1 VSFLGCALGL
11 GGFAA
16 CQFAPQ
22 GGSLTED
29 AGTSPT
35 ADSTLPTPPATTWFQ
50 EVTSATGI
58 TATHVPSSTGDIL
71 YPLRAS
77 GIAVGDIDGDG
88 KPDIVAP
95 TAFGPTYVYRNAG
108 GLTFTD
114 VTAASGVTGRNVTSS
129 ATLCDLDGDG
139 KLDLLLGTD
148 DDQTDS
154 DVLYFHGN
162 GDATFTDRTATA
174 GFAVHG
180 GVRTMLCTDL
190 DGDGLLDV
198 YVADFGFAV
207 TPMSPG
213 LVDAFYRANGDGT
226 FTDIAATVPF
236 DTYGYTWTAAATDYN
251 GDGRLD
257 LYVANDTFINDFGTP
272 VQPWRQGF
280 PLADD
285 YLFVND
291 GPGSNG
297 YPTFHTLGG
306 PLPPAADAGPWGEAG
321 AGDAGE
327 AGSLDAGAGE
337 AGGGGDL
344 GDGDVDDAA
353 PASGDGAVDA
363 AVDSGAPAGPNAV
376 ITALRADMGVIAG
389 DVTGDGIPDYLL
401 SNFGRK
407 ALLAGSEAGIF
418 TDQTTQFGL
427 EATFRPDQ
435 GCMPGSTEAQCLL
448 VSWGSAFEDFDLDG
462 TLDLAMAD
470 GQITASTVDP
480 EPQLLWKGGFATGVS
495 TYTAVPAATSGLP
508 TMNARGMVAADL
520 DGDGDLDLVVTTW
533 NGPVRVFENVAPQF
547 EHGGARWLDV
557 KLHTTTSAPEGRGAA
572 VTVGGVT
579 KLVGVGGIVYSS
591 APAEARF
598 GLGSATSASVVV
610 RWPSGLV
617 ENVGQVKSNQII
629 TVDEPP
635 IVSLSARVAKAD
647 GASTVSVVVSPAK
660 PDGTNLGPGAAVTI
674 NSTAG
679 TWQGPVTDAGDGTY
693 HRTLVAPGAP
703 ALAAITTSIN
713 GTALTAYPRVLFK

>member
-1 VSFLGCALGL
+1 M
-11 GGFAA
+11 
-16 CQFAPQ
+16 
-22 GGSLTED
+22 
-29 AGTSPT
+29 
-35 ADSTLPTPPATTWFQ
+35 
-50 EVTSATGI
+50 
-58 TATHVPSSTGDIL
+58 
-71 YPLRAS
+71 
-77 GIAVGDIDGDG
+77 GDIDGDG

-95 TAFGPTYVYRNAG
+95 TGFGPTYVYRNMG
-108 GLTFTD
+108 GLSFID
-114 VTAASGVTGRNVTSS
+114 VTAASGVTGRNVMSS

-148 DDQTDS
+148 DDQPDS

-162 GDATFTDRTATA
+162 GNATFTDRTATA

-180 GVRTMLCTDL
+180 GVRTLLCTDL

-198 YVADFGFAV
+198 YVANFGFQLA
-207 TPMSPG
+207 PMSPG

-251 GDGRLD
+251 RDGRLD
-257 LYVANDTFINDFGTP
+257 LYVANDTFTGDFGTP
-272 VQPWRQGF
+272 VQPSQAGF

-306 PLPPAADAGPWGEAG
+306 ALPPAADAGPWGEAG
-321 AGDAGE
+321 PGDAG
-327 AGSLDAGAGE
+327 SIDAGVSE
-337 AGGGGDL
+337 GG
-344 GDGDVDDAA
+344 A
-353 PASGDGAVDA
+353 PLDGAVDGALESSADGA
-363 AVDSGAPAGPNAV
+363 ADAGVDADPNAI
-376 ITALRADMGVIAG
+376 ITALRTDMGVIAG

-418 TDQTTQFGL
+418 TDQTAELGL

-435 GCMPGSTEAQCLL
+435 GCMPGSTQAQCLL
-448 VSWGSAFEDFDLDG
+448 VTWGSAFEDFDLDG

-470 GQITASTVDP
+470 GQVTASGADP

-495 TYTAVPAATSGLP
+495 TYTGVPAATSGLP

-547 EHGGARWLDV
+547 EHGGAGWVDV

-572 VTVGGVT
+572 VTVGGIT

-598 GLGSATSASVVV
+598 GLGSATSTSVVV

-617 ENVGQVKSNQII
+617 ENVGQVKRNQII
-629 TVDEPP
+629 TVDEPAV
-635 IVSLSARVAKAD
+635 IALSERVAKAD
-647 GASTVSVVVSPAK
+647 GASTVSVIVTPAK
-660 PDGTNLGPGAAVTI
+660 PDGTKLGPGATVTI
-674 NSTAG
+674 ASTAG

-693 HRTLVAPGAP
+693 HRTLVAPATP

>member
-1 VSFLGCALGL
+1 MRGFRVQPGLTRAWAGGAACFVGSFVA
-11 GGFAA
+11 FAA
-16 CQFAPQ
+16 CQFAPE
-22 GGSLTED
+22 GGNLTSD
-29 AGTSPT
+29 AGSSPT
-35 ADSTLPTPPATTWFQ
+35 VDSSLPPLPATTWFQ

-58 TATHVPSSTGDIL
+58 TATHVPASTGDIL

-95 TAFGPTYVYRNAG
+95 TGFGPTYVYRNAG

-114 VTAASGVTGRNVTSS
+114 VTAASGVTGRNVSNS

-148 DDQTDS
+148 DDQPDS
-154 DVLYFHGN
+154 DVRYFHGN
-162 GDATFTDRTATA
+162 GNGTFTDRTAAA
-174 GFAVHG
+174 GLAVHG
-180 GVRTMLCTDL
+180 GVRTVLCTDL
-190 DGDGLLDV
+190 DGDGLLDL
-198 YVADFGFAV
+198 YVANFGFEV

-213 LVDAFYRANGDGT
+213 LVDAYYRNNGDGT
-226 FTDIAATVPF
+226 FVDIAARVPF
-236 DTYGYTWTAAATDYN
+236 DTFGYTWTAAATDFN

-272 VQPWRQGF
+272 VQPWRDGF

-291 GPGSNG
+291 GPGSDG
-297 YPTFHTLGG
+297 YSTFHTLGG
-306 PLPPAADAGPWGEAG
+306 GLPPAADAGIW
-321 AGDAGE
+321 GDAGSSE
-327 AGSLDAGAGE
+327 
-337 AGGGGDL
+337 GG
-344 GDGDVDDAA
+344 VV
-353 PASGDGAVDA
+353 GDGAVDGAVETGTDAAADAA
-363 AVDSGAPAGPNAV
+363 AVDAGPNAI

-407 ALLAGSEAGIF
+407 ALLAGSDAGIL
-418 TDQTTQFGL
+418 TDQTAAFGL

-435 GCMPGSTEAQCLL
+435 GCAPGSTEAQCLL
-448 VSWGSAFEDFDLDG
+448 VTWGSAFEDFDLDG

-480 EPQLLWKGGFATGVS
+480 EPQLLWKGGFATGIS

-533 NGPVRVFENVAPQF
+533 NGPVRVFENVAPAF
-547 EHGGARWLDV
+547 EHAGAGWLAV

-579 KLVGVGGIVYSS
+579 KLVGVGGIIYSS

-598 GLGSATSASVVV
+598 GLGSAKTTSVTV

-617 ENVGQVKSNQII
+617 QNVGSVKSNQII
-629 TVDEPP
+629 TVDEPA
-635 IVSLSARVAKAD
+635 VVALSARVAKAD
-647 GASTVSVVVSPAK
+647 GASTISVVVTPAK
-660 PDGTNLGPGAAVTI
+660 ADGTKLGPGAMVTI
-674 NSTAG
+674 DATAG

-693 HRTLVAPGAP
+693 HRTLVAPATP
-703 ALAAITTSIN
+703 ALAAITTSVN
-713 GTALTAYPRVLFK
+713 GTALTAYPRVLFR